1 MATELKILENKEQQK
16 AVSAA
21 QFTEILMIKEE
32 NHRWPIDQDADKWY
46 SREQQEPWG
55 SLLFMLP
62 TQRAKHG
69 TVWGGE
75 VSAGESRRVKEKRK
89 KSLLERSQW

>member
-32 NHRWPIDQDADKWY
+32 NHR
-46 SREQQEPWG
+46 
-55 SLLFMLP
+55 
-62 TQRAKHG
+62 
-69 TVWGGE
+69 
-75 VSAGESRRVKEKRK
+75 
-89 KSLLERSQW
+89 